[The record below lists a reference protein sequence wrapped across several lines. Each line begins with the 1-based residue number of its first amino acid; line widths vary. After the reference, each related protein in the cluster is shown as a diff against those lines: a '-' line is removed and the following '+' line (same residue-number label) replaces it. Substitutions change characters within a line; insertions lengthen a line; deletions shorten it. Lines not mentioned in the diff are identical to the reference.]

1 MGPWWSRPSRT
12 CFFMAGV
19 FMTGGTRFVDIAHAE
34 PPVVAR
40 RTVGG
45 TAAVGGEPPLDGD
58 DTNSILTNPVP

>member
-1 MGPWWSRPSRT
+1 
-12 CFFMAGV
+12 MAGV